1 MVSRRPS
8 KRVVTGL
15 RAGTLSTRLSLQRKT
30 GKDALGQPT
39 NTWTEYA
46 QVWGAVL
53 QLKGVEKVTGG
64 TSVDVAS
71 GSIRIRYR
79 TDVTNGDRVVA
90 LSADGQIFNIN
101 SVMPNAASR
110 EYTDLVV
117 TENANQGG

>member
-1 MVSRRPS
+1 MASRRPS
-8 KRVVTGL
+8 NRVVTGL
-15 RAGTLSTRLSLQRKT
+15 RAGTLNTFLSLQRKS
-30 GKDALGQPT
+30 GKDALGQPL

-53 QLKGVEKVTGG
+53 QIRGMERVQGG
-64 TSVDVAS
+64 TSVDTAS

-79 TDVTNGDRVVA
+79 SDVNNGDRVVA

-101 SVMPNAASR
+101 SVMPNAATR
-110 EYTDLVV
+110 EFTDLVV